1 MISRKVIHLP
11 GIALALMVPF
21 LLLSPGGCAVNPATG
36 ERQLV
41 LISEQQ
47 EISMGRQY
55 DQQVQAQLGLYND
68 DTWQQYIQQVGGAL
82 AARTERPE
90 LSWQFRVIDDPTVN
104 AFALPGGYIYVTRGI
119 LAGFNSEAELASV
132 LGHEIGHVTA
142 RHSVEQ
148 ISRAQLTQLGLVAG
162 AILSEDF
169 RRYAGLAQMGLQ
181 VLFLKFSRDDERQAD
196 DLGLRYMARGGYD
209 PSAMPNVFDL
219 LERQSA
225 LGGGQR
231 LPEWQSTHP
240 SPANR
245 SQRIR
250 EQLAA
255 LPAGRNRVNRE
266 GYLRRLDGLT
276 YGENPDEG
284 YTIDNVF
291 YHPGMRFRMDF
302 PAGWKVINQR
312 QAVGGINA
320 TEDAMVVLTLADAAT
335 PDEALRAF
343 FAEEGIE
350 RGARYRENYYHF
362 RTTPQR
368 DPSSG
373 TQQFIQGIVGFVTHQ
388 DRVFSLLTYALPE
401 RWNQVRYEAA
411 GSITSLRP
419 LTESRYLDVSPD
431 RLEVITLDRAMTLA
445 DFQGRYPSAVTMEQ
459 LAVLNGIT
467 PDARLEAGRLV
478 KRIVPGR
485 RPGR

>member
-1 MISRKVIHLP
+1 MKTRYSISLAGCALVLLP
-11 GIALALMVPF
+11 LLMLPT
-21 LLLSPGGCAVNPATG
+21 GGCAVNPATG

-41 LISEQQ
+41 LVSEQQ
-47 EISMGRQY
+47 EIAMGRQY
-55 DQQVQAQLGLYND
+55 DEQVQTQLGLYED
-68 DTWQQYIQQVGGAL
+68 DAWQQYVQQVGGAL
-82 AARTERPE
+82 AVRTERPE
-90 LSWQFRVIDDPTVN
+90 LPWQFRVVDDPTVN
-104 AFALPGGYIYVTRGI
+104 AFALPGGYIYLTRGI
-119 LAGFNSEAELASV
+119 LAGFNSEAEMASV

-196 DLGLRYMARGGYD
+196 DLGLRYMAQGGYD
-209 PSAMPNVFDL
+209 PAAMPNVFEL

-225 LGGGQR
+225 LRGGQR

-240 SPANR
+240 SPVNR

-250 EQLAA
+250 DRMATLDVR
-255 LPAGRNRVNRE
+255 GDRVNRE
-266 GYLRRLDGLT
+266 GYLQRLDGLT

-291 YHPGMRFRMDF
+291 YHPGMRFRLEF
-302 PAGWKVINQR
+302 PAGWKIVNQR

-320 TEDAMVVLTLADAAT
+320 TEDAMVVLSLADAAS
-335 PDEALRAF
+335 PDAAVRAF

-350 RGARYRENYYHF
+350 RGARYRENYYYF

-373 TQQFIQGIVGFVTHQ
+373 TPQYIEGLAGFVAHQ

-401 RWNQVRYEAA
+401 RWTRVRNEAA
-411 GSITSLRP
+411 RAVTSFRP
-419 LTESRYLDVSPD
+419 LTEQRYLDVSPD
-431 RLEVITLDRAMTLA
+431 RLAIVTLDRAMTLA
-445 DFQGRYPSAVTMEQ
+445 EFQRRYPSAVDLDE
-459 LAVLNGIT
+459 LAVLNGVAA
-467 PDARLEAGRLV
+467 DARLDAGRQV
-478 KRIVPGR
+478 KRVLAGR